1 MMGLLD
7 DCDTLFGTK
16 NLYEVL
22 NLSSSATENEIKKAY
37 RKLSL
42 KYHPDRHTS
51 SSHSKD
57 QLTRFFQVLSKVHF
71 ILTDKD
77 KRSFYDTTGL
87 IDKEDCLDSEADW
100 DDYFRALFPKVTRK
114 DIDSFIEKYIGS
126 DDEIADVKKY
136 YLQFEG
142 DMDKMSECI
151 ISFDEDRT
159 REIIDQLIQDEE
171 VPAYDS
177 FTKEPAAKRK
187 RRLKRMQKEAKEA
200 AKVND
205 ISNGEPFDSLVNAI
219 QSKSKGNFD
228 SMIASLEAKYSQ
240 PPRKKAKKTK

>member
-1 MMGLLD
+1 MGLLD

-22 NLSSSATENEIKKAY
+22 NLTSSASENEIKKAY

-42 KYHPDRHTS
+42 KYHPDRHATS
-51 SSHSKD
+51 SHTKD

-71 ILTDKD
+71 ILTDKE

-100 DDYFRALFPKVTRK
+100 DDYFRALFPKVTQK
-114 DIDSFIEKYIGS
+114 DIESYIEKYIGS
-126 DDEIADVKKY
+126 EEEIADVRKY
-136 YLQFEG
+136 YLQHEG
-142 DMDKMSECI
+142 DMDKMYECI

-159 REIIDQLIQDEE
+159 REIIDKLIQDEE
-171 VPAYDS
+171 VPAYDL
-177 FTKEPAAKRK
+177 FTKETAGKRK
-187 RRLKRMQKEAKEA
+187 RRLKRIQKEAKEA

-205 ISNGEPFDSLVNAI
+205 TRDDEQFDSLVNAI

-240 PPRKKAKKTK
+240 PPRKKVKKSK